1 MPLTRIDSAFLD
13 LDAIGGI
20 DFDVQSGVPTFSV
33 DAVNHRVGIGTDSPT
48 TKLEVIGD
56 ITVSKQNAFIELKDP
71 DTADANYRLR
81 NQGGSFSIYDVTN
94 NQVKIAATAGYV
106 TIYPNLNANNGLDV
120 MGTITGDGNL
130 DIADGIRHYG
140 DTNTSISFPA
150 DDTITAETGGTER
163 LRITS
168 SGRIGIGTDSPAKI
182 LDVLTPAGG
191 RIQFDKAGIDGSRIL
206 FTNPD
211 GTARATINNFGGSNE
226 TLQLNAPSKIDLAIN
241 GAEKVRLDAN
251 GRLLVGTL
259 SSSGDHILQVNSGTD
274 NEGIKV
280 VSTDA
285 GSYIRFADNS
295 TTAQTRLGAVGDD
308 FKIDVNSGER
318 FRIDS
323 NGKIGIGTDSLQAR
337 FTVYSADNNVDT
349 REIRIDAS
357 NAPSGSVSVGIFK
370 ILGDGNSLGKYIIG
384 YNSTHPSQAN
394 DVSLKNSDGDISF
407 HTAVNATPAEKVR
420 ITTTG
425 RVGINEPNPAYTL
438 DLGESASTIRLVS
451 ENNGTAIRVGAGGG
465 SNDVTLIRVDGDA
478 NNNNGESDSAQYGFS
493 LKYLGSGSQN
503 ANAFAIFSDNQTGT
517 QVQAFTVLQDGTV
530 GINGNVNVGG
540 SAGAVGTKFNIL
552 NGSDNQN
559 ILGITGADESS
570 EYAAIGVSGGNA
582 VFTGGGA
589 GTTSTGII
597 FRTAASGTETERV
610 RITSDG
616 SVGIGT
622 VSAEHQLTV
631 FNNGYT
637 GVTIK
642 SSRTNAT
649 SNIGGLDFKT
659 QNTTVA
665 RIQSFVD
672 GSIRF
677 RNTSSLLD
685 RLRITPT
692 GNVGI
697 GVIDPECKL
706 QVGGDLQV
714 GDSNNPGT
722 FINVVGAGVGQNFG
736 IRFGGG
742 SNNPESKFSIL
753 GNTNDGHMRFR
764 FGGTEKFRIRSD
776 GKFGFGTGGNIDER
790 GHIET
795 ASGNCRLKLQT
806 GNTAVAGFVLQ
817 TSAKRF
823 DIQAQNN
830 FFQLYD
836 STVGT
841 DRIRID
847 SDGDVG
853 VGIADP
859 QERLHVARIVMITG
873 NTPQIRLNANDS
885 DASDGDRTMLGQAT
899 GNGNFVTTAVDN
911 DTILRGTSTGN
922 LLFGIGTAEKFRITS
937 SGNVGIGTNN
947 PASKLSNSATAV
959 SDGTQSVGSNGL
971 NWKTSNSNAY
981 IAGFENQSTGN
992 GALFRVG
999 DDNSARKILH
1009 AMNGSGSTVFLA
1021 RGDGNVGLGTNSPG
1035 GKLHVESAATTAGWQ
1050 IRTDSVGLSNESGF
1064 YRDASD
1070 HYEVVI
1076 RNGLG
1081 GLSYVKNDGGAST
1094 ANLRFNVQG
1103 GERLTILSSGNVGI
1117 GTNNPV
1123 YPLHV
1128 QESAYFRRGIQVAV
1142 LSSNELQS
1150 RSPINSGFY
1159 NVDNTTT
1166 ANGWPFTGWAH
1177 LLANT
1182 HSNTTNYYSQQFAS
1196 SFYNQ
1201 ELYFRNTNSSGTST
1215 TQSWGQVM
1223 HTNSA
1228 LKPVFAESSGV
1239 TDAYSRYWYPGGEYY
1254 VSVHGITAPGDAN
1267 NMIEQ
1272 GYYHIAN
1279 NTSNNP
1285 TSAYGY
1291 LNVHRHAGSQYSL
1304 QHFIVSSDT
1313 GRQWMRASYPD
1324 GSQSSGRNWYQWYS
1338 YGALERENT
1347 FTNRQHI
1354 IGPSSTSTFTGLHP
1368 NTSNNR
1374 AQFVLHSNY
1383 SDLVISSSQN
1393 NNNHGSTL
1401 SFVTQNPSN
1410 TADYNKFVINK
1421 GNYGTRNQFL
1431 EFGFIDNE
1439 YTNPHDYV
1447 NSTNTAVT
1455 IDGNNKRLGIGPGAR
1470 TPGYPLDVRFAG
1482 DSGIHASSSNSHCS
1496 LFLNAST
1503 GNGSYIRMSAGGNQK
1518 FWIATDGSGHLNFRP
1533 NAGGTTIRMQNGG
1546 KLDAF
1551 AGIYVSGA
1559 SLTLANT
1566 ELDFTTA
1573 NHKYID
1579 FYTNNGN
1586 TVNFRMPNNSNVF
1599 HTGIQMVKAGAVN
1612 LYHNNTVKFYT
1623 TSTGT
1628 FTNGIQGS
1636 SDARLKTNV
1645 ITVPNALDKVRAM
1658 RGVKFNWIED
1668 GRADYGV
1675 IAQEA
1680 ETVVPELVGDHE
1692 TKKLTQAGS
1701 LKKRPDDSDYITTT
1715 EKGFSYMSMVGI
1727 LIEAIKEQQAT
1738 IDSLTARIDA
1748 LENP

>member
-94 NQVKIAATAGYV
+94 NQVKIAATAGGV

-150 DDTITAETGGTER
+150 ADTITAETGGTER

-168 SGRIGIGTDSPAKI
+168 SGRIGIGTNSPAKI

-357 NAPSGSVSVGIFK
+357 DATGSSGVGVFK
-370 ILGDGNSLGKYIIG
+370 ILGDGNSLGKYIIA

-394 DVSLKNSDGDISF
+394 DVSLKNADGDISF

-451 ENNGTAIRVGAGGG
+451 ENNGTAIRMGAGGS
-465 SNDVTLIRVDGDA
+465 SNDFTLIRVDGNSGNYD
-478 NNNNGESDSAQYGFS
+478 GESNSASFGFS

-540 SAGAVGTKFNIL
+540 SAGAVGSKFNIL

-597 FRTAASGTETERV
+597 FRTAASGAETERV

-1117 GTNNPV
+1117 GTATPG
-1123 YPLHV
+1123 YKLHV
-1128 QESAYFRRGIQVAV
+1128 EGRALFTTGLQTSTI
-1142 LSSNELQS
+1142 SSSDLNS
-1150 RSPINSGFY
+1150 RTNIHSGFY
-1159 NVDNTTT
+1159 QADATTT

-1177 LLANT
+1177 LTSNT
-1182 HSNTTNYYSQQFAS
+1182 HTNTTNYYSQQFAS

-1727 LIEAIKEQQAT
+1727 LIEAIKEQQST